1 MKNLIQPHFLRFL
14 IVGGLGT
21 ITNLVLFFLLVDI
34 LKFRPIPVTV
44 STFIIAVLQNYL
56 LNHYWT
62 FSDITKNKP
71 ANINGLIKFLF
82 LALIGLTI
90 NIIVLTLIISVFNPQ
105 FKVIAQAFGIA
116 GGTIFNFIGSKY
128 WIFYERNK
136 KI

>member
-1 MKNLIQPHFLRFL
+1 MKKLIQPHFLRFL

-34 LKFRPIPVTV
+34 LQFRPIPITV
-44 STFIIAVLQNYL
+44 STFIIAALQNYL

-62 FSDITKNKP
+62 FSDITKKKP

-82 LALIGLTI
+82 LAFIGLTI
-90 NIIVLTLIISVFNPQ
+90 NIIVLTIIISVFNPQ
-105 FKVIAQAFGIA
+105 FKVIAQALGIA

-136 KI
+136 KN